1 MYKNAL
7 KTILS
12 KENYER
18 IENERNGMFLK
29 KLLSLYHNKFKRNK
43 EIYNKA
49 FPLILK
55 REQLIKREVEI
66 LEKLLRRG
74 ELVIQKNSPST
85 Y

>member
-1 MYKNAL
+1 MNAQTIIMYKNAL

-43 EIYNKA
+43 EIYNKT
-49 FPLILK
+49 FPNSKK
-55 REQLIKREVEI
+55 RATYKKR
-66 LEKLLRRG
+66 
-74 ELVIQKNSPST
+74 S
-85 Y
+85 